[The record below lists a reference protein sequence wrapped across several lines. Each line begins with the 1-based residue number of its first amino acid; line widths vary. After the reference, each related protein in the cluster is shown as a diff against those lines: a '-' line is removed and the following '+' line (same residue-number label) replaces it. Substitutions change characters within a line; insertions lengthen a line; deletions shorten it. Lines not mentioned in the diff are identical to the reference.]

1 MKSHANAAARFIV
14 RQGVSLLAVAMARFG
29 AQSAAKKPA
38 GSVEEDG
45 LVDRTVRQ
53 CKCCQAQQRGLGKSP
68 RQLVRLPLEVVKASM
83 FMRKSPIEICPY
95 CDGEVLDKAMEAHE
109 RRKSNS

>member
-1 MKSHANAAARFIV
+1 M
-14 RQGVSLLAVAMARFG
+14 LAVAMAKFG
-29 AQSAAKKPA
+29 AQSAAKRPA
-38 GSVEEDG
+38 DSVEADG

-68 RQLVRLPLEVVKASM
+68 RQLIRLPLEVVRAPM
-83 FMRKSPIEICPY
+83 FLRKSPIEVCSH
-95 CDGEVLDKAMEAHE
+95 CDGDALDKAMEAHE

>member
-1 MKSHANAAARFIV
+1 MLVAAAA
-14 RQGVSLLAVAMARFG
+14 SFG
-29 AQSAAKKPA
+29 AQSADERPA

-68 RQLVRLPLEVVKASM
+68 RQMVRLPLEVVKASM
-83 FMRKSPIEICPY
+83 FARKSPVEMCPH
-95 CDGEVLDKAMEAHE
+95 CDGGALNKAIEAHE